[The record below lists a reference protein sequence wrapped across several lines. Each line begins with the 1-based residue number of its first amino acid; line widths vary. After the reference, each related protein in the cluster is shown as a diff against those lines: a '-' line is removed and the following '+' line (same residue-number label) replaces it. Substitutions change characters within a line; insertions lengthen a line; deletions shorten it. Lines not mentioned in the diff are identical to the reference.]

1 MGEQYTPAG
10 LYRPNGMLISSA
22 AGFTFDFETPVAYD
36 KFELYDTNTMPSG
49 VAFPSMG
56 GQYMDAS
63 YDNAGSYHEN
73 AMQSPVADQDM
84 GGLEPIHA
92 YNQSGS
98 NGLNAMPPTMANT
111 TFGASWATAEN
122 GITLESLYPR
132 FAALPLDQQNYMLA
146 IGQDPWSLALR
157 NELALSGPA
166 PTMQPQY
173 VAPEQLQLQQPAAA
187 PMPTQ
192 QQYGDGYTEDMEMP
206 TQQQSGY
213 EYAEDMGNDIDPNQ
227 DQGGYAAVE
236 DLVMSGSEYSD
247 ESVQT
252 PVPAVAPVAAAAPTA
267 ASDDKPF
274 KCHLCPKKGF
284 TAKSSLTEHL
294 RKHSGAMLTCNRD
307 PSCAGKEWANAKG
320 LRRHNDQVHG
330 DGGAKKQCKYFA
342 MCGYECPRSR
352 EKDNMKRHMSSKH
365 HEPLQ

>member
-1 MGEQYTPAG
+1 
-10 LYRPNGMLISSA
+10 MLISSA
-22 AGFTFDFETPVAYD
+22 AGFTFDFETPVAYE

-49 VAFPSMG
+49 VAFPSRG

-63 YDNAGSYHEN
+63 YANAGSYHEN

-146 IGQDPWSLALR
+146 IRQDPWSLALR

-192 QQYGDGYTEDMEMP
+192 QQYGNGYTEDMEMP

-252 PVPAVAPVAAAAPTA
+252 PVPAVAPVAAAAPALVAAPTA
-267 ASDDKPF
+267 ASTNKPF
-274 KCHLCPKKGF
+274 VCHLCPNKSF
-284 TAKSSLTEHL
+284 TAQSSLTEH
-294 RKHSGAMLTCNRD
+294 RMKHSGERLTCDRGD
-307 PSCAGKEWANAKG
+307 PRCAGKEWTTAKG
-320 LRRHNDQVHG
+320 LRRHNDSVHKP
-330 DGGAKKQCKYFA
+330 AKPKEPCEVAGCKY
-342 MCGYECPRSR
+342 ECSTVRL
-352 EKDNMKRHMSSKH
+352 DNMRRHRKEQH
-365 HEPLQ
+365 NLDPLPKAV